1 MRALRHPPP
10 HLNPFFI
17 QETKPQTRL
26 KRTLAP
32 AQPPP
37 RPELSGGSQSFVRSS
52 REAAGGGEL
61 GKEAEGLWT
70 PEQGGGAEGSGIGA
84 SHKQAARPRHKP
96 LWYPKELT
104 HELGRDL
111 IWDEP
116 RENGREQLRGRP
128 PSRLLQSRLLPL
140 RTDVLPPPPPGP
152 EHRAA
157 LTCWTELFSGTAN
170 SSFSFGVFTVT
181 FMILGSAEAAAAGA
195 PAPSVAAALS
205 WELGGPPLSPLSA
218 MAAAVTQ

>member
-1 MRALRHPPP
+1 MSTLRPHP
-10 HLNPFFI
+10 HPFFI

-26 KRTLAP
+26 KRTLVP

-37 RPELSGGSQSFVRSS
+37 RPEPSGGSQSFVRSS

-61 GKEAEGLWT
+61 GKEAEGPWT
-70 PEQGGGAEGSGIGA
+70 PEQGGGAEGSGVGA

-96 LWYPKELT
+96 LRYPKEQT
-104 HELGRDL
+104 HELGCDL

-116 RENGREQLRGRP
+116 RENGREQLRGRSP
-128 PSRLLQSRLLPL
+128 PRPLQSRLLSL
-140 RTDVLPPPPPGP
+140 RTEVLPPPPPGP
-152 EHRAA
+152 ERRAA

-195 PAPSVAAALS
+195 PAPSVVAALS